1 MTQADSPN
9 RLSRIIVRLWP
20 QAGNLPVRDF
30 TILQRE
36 VVGTLYGM
44 VLFAC
49 MLGWLTVATDR
60 ADLQANWL
68 LMLSGIIFIVIINQL
83 SFFWILRQPDGETEM
98 ISGNLS
104 VLIGLATLLIV
115 GPGLIWMLLLAHL
128 FELAHRLWQY
138 RLFVQRWNVIR
149 NSLVSQSTLGLSY
162 LSCYYAFMMLGGSLP
177 PNDLGLITLGAMLGA
192 LLVFS
197 AVLLGCFALLFLL
210 QIVLKQTAGRRM
222 GMQYLTRFI
231 GLTIMPP
238 LPFALLGAVVYSA
251 YALTGYLFWC
261 TSVVMINL
269 IAHWL
274 SKSVAAS
281 DQRREE
287 LARLEALGRSI
298 LTSPPELAALPTLLV
313 QHVSGMFRERR
324 ICIGLFDGQILLRRP
339 ADEPVDTHLL
349 AWLAAHPGERIWQP
363 HENPPWP
370 GAEGRFVRITVPI
383 RAVENEPAIG
393 MIFLELGTLEGDPES
408 MLPALQTLGATIVS
422 AIHRVDEHRRTLRL
436 HRFDQELA
444 MAGQIQASFLPTSI
458 PAIPGWQLT
467 ATLRPARETSGD
479 FYDLLLL
486 PGGGLGLIIAD
497 VADKGTGAALFM
509 ALSRTLLRTYA
520 FEYRDDPASVLRAAN
535 ERILMDTDST
545 MFVTVFYGILDPAT
559 GTLRYANAGHNPPF
573 LLRHDGSLATLT
585 NTGVPLG
592 IDHER
597 TWATRDITLAQSDVL
612 VIYTDGITE
621 AQNEHEEM
629 FETRRLLTVA
639 RTTTDAHQ
647 LQEHILDAV
656 TTFAGNAA
664 QSDDIALLILARH

>member
-1 MTQADSPN
+1 MTQADTPN

-20 QAGNLPVRDF
+20 QANNLPLRDF

-49 MLGWLTVATDR
+49 MLGWLNVATDL

-68 LMLSGIIFIVIINQL
+68 LMLSGIIFVVIINQL

-162 LSCYYAFMMLGGSLP
+162 LSCYYAFTMLGGSLP
-177 PNDLGLITLGAMLGA
+177 PTDLGLTTLGAMLGA

-197 AVLLGCFALLFLL
+197 AVLLGCFAMLFLL

-231 GLTIMPP
+231 GLTILPP
-238 LPFALLGAVVYSA
+238 LPFALLGAVVYNA

-339 ADEPVDTHLL
+339 ADEPVDPNLL
-349 AWLAAHPGERIWQP
+349 AWLAAHPVERIWQP
-363 HENPPWP
+363 
-370 GAEGRFVRITVPI
+370 
-383 RAVENEPAIG
+383 
-393 MIFLELGTLEGDPES
+393 
-408 MLPALQTLGATIVS
+408 
-422 AIHRVDEHRRTLRL
+422 
-436 HRFDQELA
+436 
-444 MAGQIQASFLPTSI
+444 
-458 PAIPGWQLT
+458 
-467 ATLRPARETSGD
+467 
-479 FYDLLLL
+479 
-486 PGGGLGLIIAD
+486 
-497 VADKGTGAALFM
+497 
-509 ALSRTLLRTYA
+509 
-520 FEYRDDPASVLRAAN
+520 
-535 ERILMDTDST
+535 
-545 MFVTVFYGILDPAT
+545 
-559 GTLRYANAGHNPPF
+559 
-573 LLRHDGSLATLT
+573 
-585 NTGVPLG
+585 
-592 IDHER
+592 
-597 TWATRDITLAQSDVL
+597 
-612 VIYTDGITE
+612 
-621 AQNEHEEM
+621 
-629 FETRRLLTVA
+629 
-639 RTTTDAHQ
+639 
-647 LQEHILDAV
+647 
-656 TTFAGNAA
+656 
-664 QSDDIALLILARH
+664 